1 MGLQVTKTALIRL
14 PRLPGFWLEDIYL
27 PDAYYDH
34 KHELVKACD
43 IVLLEFS
50 TDELLD
56 EVLAGEVQEDGGKV
70 QASHKS
76 PAVTKK
82 RFANLAKEDIGNL
95 EKIRISN
102 NANVQTKWA

>member
-1 MGLQVTKTALIRL
+1 MGLQVTKTALTRL

-27 PDAYYDH
+27 PDAYYYR
-34 KHELVKACD
+34 KHELVKVCD
-43 IVLLEFS
+43 IVLFEFS

-56 EVLAGEVQEDGGKV
+56 VVLAGEVQEGGGKV

-82 RFANLAKEDIGNL
+82 RFANLAKKRYRQSGH
-95 EKIRISN
+95 IRISN